1 MLKHTELYQH
11 IVLYQPNLDMQACM
25 LLKSLVVIGA
35 IGGLTIG
42 AVGTS
47 VPWLFPN
54 LFTTDNV
61 VIGEVDRDIRW
72 RIESSIRLTPKHPFF
87 YGVKMYLLIKYLRQ
101 VFELL
106 RPKFFY
112 MYCTRLTLAKQMN
125 KVLLPYFIALMVTPS
140 THSLEGTLLA
150 GRDLRFMSLSMSACF
165 CVAGLL
171 LSVRLR
177 SFLLFCFCIFYVRS
191 SSHCFCCR
199 LGSSIC
205 VSSYAVKVMVCLA
218 AGGPLLDFNG
228 YTLLSLFLPL

>member
-1 MLKHTELYQH
+1 CFKQGFSYRPILPGTGGTYRFDGL
-11 IVLYQPNLDMQACM
+11 PACM

-61 VIGEVDRDIRW
+61 VIGEVGHTFSS
-72 RIESSIRLTPKHPFF
+72 RIHCISTI
-87 YGVKMYLLIKYLRQ
+87 
-101 VFELL
+101 ELL

-177 SFLLFCFCIFYVRS
+177 SFLLFCFCIFYVCS
-191 SSHCFCCR
+191 SR

-228 YTLLSLFLPL
+228 YTLLSLFLLL